1 MMRRT
6 ARGGAGP
13 KVLETAH
20 RLFYRDGIHAV
31 GVDTIAAEAGVTK
44 TALYSNF
51 GSKAQL
57 VVSYLRERDRLWQ
70 AEIDRITASVSSP
83 RERVLAVFDAYEAWL
98 SRDRFRGCAFA
109 NAAAELPRADDPA
122 REVVRHHKGAVLA
135 YLGRQV
141 ELLREPDPELPARLM
156 LLLEGA
162 AVLSGVE
169 RHAEPFRVARRLA
182 ESLIPPE
189 ITEPSGSR

>member
-1 MMRRT
+1 MART
-6 ARGGAGP
+6 ARGGAGS

-20 RLFYRDGIHAV
+20 RLFYREGIHAV

-70 AEIDRITASVSSP
+70 AEIDRITASIDSP
-83 RERVLAVFDAYEAWL
+83 RERVLAVFDAYEAW
-98 SRDRFRGCAFA
+98 SARDRFRGCAFV
-109 NAAAELPRADDPA
+109 NAAAELPRPDDPA
-122 REVVRHHKGAVLA
+122 REVVRHHKSAVRGYLA
-135 YLGRQV
+135 RQV
-141 ELLREPDPELPARLM
+141 DLLCEPGPELPARLM

-162 AVLSGVE
+162 VVTSGIE
-169 RHAEPFRVARRLA
+169 RSAEPFRVARGFA
-182 ESLIPPE
+182 ESLLPPDASE
-189 ITEPSGSR
+189 QSAER